1 MGFGWRSSRSV
12 GWGLGG
18 AAAGAWDGVWMA
30 QQQERGMGFGW
41 RSSRSVG
48 WGLDGAASGAADG
61 VWVAQQQERG
71 MGFGWRSG
79 RSVGWGLDGAAAGAW
94 DGERGAPYGSP
105 GEKTVHY
112 RYYYR
117 YCCENKLLSTSINV
131 T

>member
-12 GWGLGG
+12 GWGLDG

-48 WGLDGAASGAADG
+48 WGLG
-61 VWVAQQQERG
+61 
-71 MGFGWRSG
+71 
-79 RSVGWGLDGAAAGAW
+79 GAAAGAW
-94 DGERGAPYGSP
+94 DGERGAPRSRRMGPPVKKQS
-105 GEKTVHY
+105 H
-112 RYYYR
+112 YYY
-117 YCCENKLLSTSINV
+117 CENKLLSTWINV